1 MLEKN
6 CPIEVF
12 ADKLRRRSSE
22 DQSYAQGDSSN
33 LSPRQLIDINNRA
46 AEALA
51 KEMGLW
57 IDFSDVCNLGTPAP
71 SGMENE
77 VYLNSKGNLVYKVNN
92 LMLSHSVGELL
103 NRLMLHNAYFPQ
115 TRYDLYGFT
124 GFGRGSIYPIIVQ
137 DYIEDV
143 TYATPEDID
152 IYMSNLGFHQVGEA
166 RYSDGT
172 IEIFDLRP
180 RNVLKD
186 QYGDIYVVD
195 ADFKV
200 I

>member
-22 DQSYAQGDSSN
+22 DQSNAQGDSSK
-33 LSPRQLIDINNRA
+33 LSPRQLIDVNNRA

-57 IDFSDVCNLGTPAP
+57 LDFSDVCNLGTPAP

-77 VYLNSKGNLVYKVNN
+77 VYLNNEGNLVYKVNN
-92 LMLSHSVGELL
+92 LMLSHSVGEFL

-152 IYMSNLGFHQVGEA
+152 LYMSKLGFHQVGEA
-166 RYSDGT
+166 RYSDDT

-186 QYGDIYVVD
+186 QDGDIYVVD
-195 ADFKV
+195 ADFRV

>member
-6 CPIEVF
+6 CAIEVF

-22 DQSYAQGDSSN
+22 DQSNAQGDSSK
-33 LSPRQLIDINNRA
+33 LSPSQLIDIDNSA

-57 IDFSDVCNLGTPAP
+57 LDFMEISNLGMPAP

-77 VYLNSKGNLVYKVNN
+77 VYLNSEGNLVYKVNN
-92 LMLSHSVGELL
+92 LMLSHSVSEFL
-103 NRLMLHNAYFPQ
+103 NRLLLHNAYFPQ

-124 GFGRGSIYPIIVQ
+124 GFGRGSIYPIVVQ
-137 DYIEDV
+137 DYIKDV
-143 TYATPEDID
+143 TYASPEDID
-152 IYMSNLGFHQVGEA
+152 AYMNNLGFNNIGEA

-172 IEIFDLRP
+172 IEILDLRP

-186 QYGDIYVVD
+186 QNGDLYVVD

>member
-33 LSPRQLIDINNRA
+33 LSPRQLIDINNLA

-57 IDFSDVCNLGTPAP
+57 LDFSDVCNLGTPAP

-77 VYLNSKGNLVYKVNN
+77 VYLYYRTVCKV
-92 LMLSHSVGELL
+92 
-103 NRLMLHNAYFPQ
+103 
-115 TRYDLYGFT
+115 
-124 GFGRGSIYPIIVQ
+124 
-137 DYIEDV
+137 
-143 TYATPEDID
+143 
-152 IYMSNLGFHQVGEA
+152 SN
-166 RYSDGT
+166 
-172 IEIFDLRP
+172 
-180 RNVLKD
+180 
-186 QYGDIYVVD
+186 
-195 ADFKV
+195 
-200 I
+200 